1 MQEIKQVNKDHY
13 FTESYCSTRRFISFA
28 EQIKNIIN
36 TNPDS
41 VLEVGIGNGF
51 VSDFIRKKGLNI
63 TTVDFDKELNPD
75 YTASIMELP
84 FKNDSF
90 DCVCCF
96 EVLEHLPFK
105 CFNTALQELQRV
117 SKQDVLISL
126 PDAGKCIPFVFPI
139 PDPKYKVRL
148 YRRLIEIPFLKKE
161 HTFDGQHYWEINKKG
176 YDLDFVS
183 IFINRYFEIKDTY
196 RLFSVPYHRFF
207 NLVVK

>member
-41 VLEVGIGNGF
+41 VLEVGIGNGV

-117 SKQDVLISL
+117 SK
-126 PDAGKCIPFVFPI
+126 
-139 PDPKYKVRL
+139 
-148 YRRLIEIPFLKKE
+148 
-161 HTFDGQHYWEINKKG
+161 
-176 YDLDFVS
+176 
-183 IFINRYFEIKDTY
+183 
-196 RLFSVPYHRFF
+196 
-207 NLVVK
+207 